1 MYNKYKENS
10 RFSFPS
16 IDEKRKETEMKHS
29 ILRIIA
35 ALLLITA
42 VLLSLIACG
51 GNEDP
56 VTPPSDN
63 GADTSLPNTPDN
75 GQTPDSSD
83 SSEGDSTGDG
93 TGDNTGDGT
102 QSGEDTPPSSGITE
116 GEDTNEGGFGEFV
129 PFD

>member
-1 MYNKYKENS
+1 MNAKKNS
-10 RFSFPS
+10 RFPFPG
-16 IDEKRKETEMKHS
+16 IDAKRKETEMKHS
-29 ILRIIA
+29 FLRIII
-35 ALLLITA
+35 ALLLGAA

-93 TGDNTGDGT
+93 T
-102 QSGEDTPPSSGITE
+102 QSGDDNPPSSGITE
-116 GEDTNEGGFGEFV
+116 GEDSNEGGFGEFV

>member
-1 MYNKYKENS
+1 
-10 RFSFPS
+10 
-16 IDEKRKETEMKHS
+16 MKHS

-51 GNEDP
+51 GNEDA
-56 VTPPSDN
+56 VTPPSDAD
-63 GADTSLPNTPDN
+63 ADTSLPNTPDD
-75 GQTPDSSD
+75 GQTPDNSNP
-83 SSEGDSTGDG
+83 SEGDN

-102 QSGEDTPPSSGITE
+102 QSGDNNPPSSNITE
-116 GEDTNEGGFGEFV
+116 GEDTNEGGFGEYI